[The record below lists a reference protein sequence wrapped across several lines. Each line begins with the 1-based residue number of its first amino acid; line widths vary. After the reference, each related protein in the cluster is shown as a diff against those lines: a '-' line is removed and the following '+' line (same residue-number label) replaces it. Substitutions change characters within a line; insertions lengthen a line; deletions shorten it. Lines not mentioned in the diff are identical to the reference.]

1 MVEVANVIAAILI
14 AIGLYQVAVGLW
26 VGFAFDDPTEWM
38 FYSMRYLRS
47 PSGEAVDRGA
57 LYIVGGIVLGL
68 LAKIAKGRRN

>member
-14 AIGLYQVAVGLW
+14 AIGLFQVAVGLW
-26 VGFAFDDPTEWM
+26 VGFTFDEPIEWLS
-38 FYSMRYLRS
+38 YSMRYLGK